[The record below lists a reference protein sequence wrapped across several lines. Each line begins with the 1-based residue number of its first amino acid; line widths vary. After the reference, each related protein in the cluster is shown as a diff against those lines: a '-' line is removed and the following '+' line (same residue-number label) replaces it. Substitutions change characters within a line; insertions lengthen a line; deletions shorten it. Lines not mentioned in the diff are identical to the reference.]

1 MPNSVDSRLIQGLI
15 TWLLNAAALMFTANM
30 IKGIHISGFFVAL
43 LAALV
48 LAAANSILLPILTVL
63 TLPITIVTLGIFWF
77 VLYGAML
84 KLAAALIPGFSI
96 DGWFPAIVGALLLT
110 IVQAI
115 FHYVFKS
122 FT

>member
-1 MPNSVDSRLIQGLI
+1 MRNSVDPTLIKGLI

-30 IKGIHISGFFVAL
+30 IKGIHISGFIVAL

-48 LAAANSILLPILTVL
+48 LAVANTILLPVLTIL
-63 TLPITIVTLGIFWF
+63 TLPLTLVTLGIFWF

-110 IVQAI
+110 VVQAV
-115 FHYVFKS
+115 FHYAFKT